1 MIYLDTCL
9 VIYLV
14 EDAERGPHVR
24 ELLARHGHEE
34 FAISPL
40 VRLECLVGRLRSR
53 DPELEDRYRGALDL
67 FVELPGGCT
76 AVLRG
81 AARPAARGRR
91 AAGPRAGAPVAR
103 SASASPTANAL

>member
-40 VRLECLVGRLRSR
+40 VRLEWRGGPLRS
-53 DPELEDRYRGALDL
+53 
-67 FVELPGGCT
+67 GC
-76 AVLRG
+76 
-81 AARPAARGRR
+81 AARAGRGGGGGGHGTEVRGTSPLGRR
-91 AAGPRAGAPVAR
+91 Q
-103 SASASPTANAL
+103 SLE